1 MPSINSTDMTGKVVC
16 WRSAKTDLLVHPV
29 VATRVVAD
37 SEAWDVEGSEADM
50 VVLGVVSEEATAD
63 VVATEV
69 AGVVTV
75 VHLLALSTRELRQ
88 VLPLPHRTL
97 SPTTLHLEEK

>member
-1 MPSINSTDMTGKVVC
+1 MPSINSMDMTGKVVC

-29 VATRVVAD
+29 VATRGVAD

-50 VVLGVVSEEATAD
+50 VVLGVVSEEATVG

-69 AGVVTV
+69 GVVVMV
-75 VHLLALSTRELRQ
+75 VRLLALSTTVLRQ
-88 VLPLPHRTL
+88 VLPLPYRIL

>member
-1 MPSINSTDMTGKVVC
+1 MLSINSMDMTGKVVC

-29 VATRVVAD
+29 AATRVVAD
-37 SEAWDVEGSEADM
+37 SEAWDVEGSEVGM
-50 VVLGVVSEEATAD
+50 VVLGVVLEEDTAD

-69 AGVVTV
+69 VAAVMVVR
-75 VHLLALSTRELRQ
+75 LLARSMTVLRLG
-88 VLPLPHRTL
+88 LPLPYPTL